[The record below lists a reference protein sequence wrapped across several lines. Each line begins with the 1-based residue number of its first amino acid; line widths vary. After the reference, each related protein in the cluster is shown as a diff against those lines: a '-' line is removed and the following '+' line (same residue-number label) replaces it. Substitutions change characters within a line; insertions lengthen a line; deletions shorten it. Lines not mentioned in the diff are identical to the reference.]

1 MASVVPLHY
10 GTTEV
15 SYRSSSVC
23 CLLERLVFLWL
34 QGRSAH
40 CQKHAPQ
47 LVKNQTT
54 TRPSRR
60 PVQTPCTPL
69 SSGTNRNNTSQTSA
83 MPFKPLSHQT
93 SNLCTSDLCMSDLC
107 MSDPC
112 TSDPCLSDPCTSDP
126 CLSDCACQTV
136 NGNYTCVP
144 HVDDLYL
151 IFQIHICYVY
161 LYCVCKAFC
170 L

>member
-60 PVQTPCTPL
+60 PVK
-69 SSGTNRNNTSQTSA
+69 NTLHSPVLWDKQKQHIPNLRHAFQTS
-83 MPFKPLSHQT
+83 FT
-93 SNLCTSDLCMSDLC
+93 SNIQSMHVRSVHVRFVHVRSVHVRSVPVRSVHVGSVPVRLCMSDCDQGSLPPGQ
-107 MSDPC
+107 SL
-112 TSDPCLSDPCTSDP
+112 LS
-126 CLSDCACQTV
+126 V
-136 NGNYTCVP
+136 VP
-144 HVDDLYL
+144 
-151 IFQIHICYVY
+151 
-161 LYCVCKAFC
+161 
-170 L
+170 